1 MKNSVLIITDLE
13 GISGVYTIDQIFEES
28 AYKEAC
34 KLLTADTNAA
44 VDGAFAA
51 GAEKVYVVDGH
62 GGGKNFPEGTLDPRA
77 VQVGVPEM
85 HDVIHEI
92 GAVMQV
98 GAHAKSGT
106 MLGFLDHTQSS
117 ATIHDYRYNGIP
129 FGEMEQIGIYTGHYG
144 IPNVMLSGDLAA
156 CAEAGTSFPGIRTA
170 IVKTAGSRN
179 HAVCLPP
186 EEARALIRKAA
197 HDGFLARGEIAPFP
211 WTVPFTV
218 EVEFNRADYCE
229 AAIAGNPAIQRADA
243 RTARQIKT
251 GITDFYSV
259 LLR

>member
-1 MKNSVLIITDLE
+1 MKNNVLIITDLE
-13 GISGVYTIDQIFEES
+13 GISGVYTIDQIFEEA

-51 GAEKVYVVDGH
+51 GAEKVYVLDGH
-62 GGGKNFPEGTLDPRA
+62 GSGKNFPENSLDERA
-77 VQVGVPEM
+77 VRVGLPEM
-85 HDVIHEI
+85 HSVIHEI

-117 ATIHDYRYNGIP
+117 ATIHDYRYNGVP
-129 FGEMEQIGIYTGHYG
+129 CGEMDQIGIYTGFYG
-144 IPNVMLSGDLAA
+144 IPNVMLSGDRTA
-156 CAEAGTSFPGIRTA
+156 CEQAEAIFPGIKTA
-170 IVKTAGSRN
+170 AVKTADSRN
-179 HAVCLPP
+179 HAVCLPV
-186 EEARALIRKAA
+186 EEAAALIRQAA
-197 HDGFLARGEIAPFP
+197 YDGFKARGEIAPYAYQL
-211 WTVPFTV
+211 PFTV

-229 AAIAGNPAIQRADA
+229 AAIAGNPAIERVDA
-243 RTARQIKT
+243 RTARQVKET
-251 GITDFYSV
+251 VTDFYSV